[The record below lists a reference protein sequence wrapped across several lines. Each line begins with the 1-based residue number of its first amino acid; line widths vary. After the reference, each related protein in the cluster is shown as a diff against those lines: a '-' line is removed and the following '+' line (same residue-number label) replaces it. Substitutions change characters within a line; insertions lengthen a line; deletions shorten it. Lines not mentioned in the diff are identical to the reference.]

1 MTKRGDD
8 EKEMEGVDDGRGRS
22 VFLWSAIVTEKRLF
36 NFESASGMCC
46 YHLKVLC
53 KSVEPSLICLIPTS
67 FAMSTF
73 IRDKPRFS
81 LTALWVKPEPASD
94 EKL

>member
-1 MTKRGDD
+1 MIKRGDD

-36 NFESASGMCC
+36 IFESLSRMCC

-53 KSVEPSLICLIPTS
+53 KSVEHPS
-67 FAMSTF
+67 F
-73 IRDKPRFS
+73 
-81 LTALWVKPEPASD
+81 V
-94 EKL
+94 